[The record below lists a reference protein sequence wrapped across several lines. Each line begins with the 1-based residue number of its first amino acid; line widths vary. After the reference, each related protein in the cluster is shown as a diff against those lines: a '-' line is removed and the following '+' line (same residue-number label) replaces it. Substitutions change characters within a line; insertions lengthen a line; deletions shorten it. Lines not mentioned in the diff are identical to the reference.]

1 MTNPSPHEPMGA
13 CEIGDPNC
21 RPTPAVRGIPVAD
34 RARAVYSGAIDAGRV
49 SLGEAPRTG
58 GHESLDRE
66 PAQCDRPGSPPAR
79 RRTSSASNSPI
90 RRRAGHAVG
99 QSADV
104 TGYVECLGLRSLTV
118 AVTTPSLTH
127 HDGCRLGISRW
138 PLAGGLSLG
147 GGQRGHHTVAL
158 LRELR

>member
-1 MTNPSPHEPMGA
+1 MTRPSPRDPLGA
-13 CEIGDPNC
+13 YTIGDP
-21 RPTPAVRGIPVAD
+21 
-34 RARAVYSGAIDAGRV
+34 VYSGVIEAGRV
-49 SLGEAPRTG
+49 SVGETPRTG
-58 GHESLDRE
+58 GRESLDRL

-79 RRTSSASNSPI
+79 RHTSSASNSPI

-104 TGYVECLGLRSLTV
+104 TVHVECLGLRRLTV
-118 AVTTPSLTH
+118 AVTTPSFTR

-147 GGQRGHHTVAL
+147 GGQRGTTRL
-158 LRELR
+158 LSYAN